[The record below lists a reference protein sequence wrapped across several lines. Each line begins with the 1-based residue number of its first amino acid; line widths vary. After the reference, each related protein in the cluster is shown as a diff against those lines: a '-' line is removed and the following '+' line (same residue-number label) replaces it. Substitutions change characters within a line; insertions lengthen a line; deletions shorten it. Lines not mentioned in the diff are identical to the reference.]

1 LALKLSKRSWLFLAV
16 GVSIIAFAGLNAVRS
31 QQASEQDQLYE
42 ELSLAEL
49 KLSRVQLKQLSSRQD
64 ELEKQLSQTISQSET
79 TDVVLPQPTG
89 SIAASDTLF
98 DTAAACSVKVTTVG
112 SSGLATDDLEGI
124 TSYVLALA
132 VTVEGDVPNL
142 ISFIIR
148 LNDDLTN
155 GVVKS
160 VQISIPEATG
170 EEKPSANI
178 QLVIYTYYQGD

>member
-1 LALKLSKRSWLFLAV
+1 MKLSKRSWLLLAV
-16 GVSIIAFAGLNAVRS
+16 GVSIIAFASLGAVRS

-49 KLSRVQLKQLSSRQD
+49 KLSRIQLKQLSSRQK

-79 TDVVLPQPTG
+79 TNVVLPQPTG
-89 SIAASDTLF
+89 SIVASDTLF
-98 DTAAACSVKVTTVG
+98 DTAAACGVKVIAIS
-112 SSGLATDDLEGI
+112 SSGLATDEVEGTI
-124 TSYVLALA
+124 CYVLTLA
-132 VTVEGDVPNL
+132 VRVEGDVSNL
-142 ISFIIR
+142 ISCITK